1 MHGDNGGNSGPVPAE
16 CLAVSRQSAVRSLAH
31 ALAERPALGVG
42 PAEQHPFVHTE
53 WEKWCQFFFFL
64 LPSLSERR
72 KLAAWVEQT
81 ASRLGL
87 ELVPRRRGRPR
98 KTIQK

>member
-1 MHGDNGGNSGPVPAE
+1 M
-16 CLAVSRQSAVRSLAH
+16 L
-31 ALAERPALGVG
+31 
-42 PAEQHPFVHTE
+42 
-53 WEKWCQFFFFL
+53 EKWCQFFIL

-98 KTIQK
+98 KAIEK